1 MPTYENPVADAA
13 EADEAL
19 RGLAY
24 ATRSWDDP
32 ADTYR
37 VTGEI
42 VSSIR
47 KLGQVMDQM
56 AAVHLHHQTSV
67 TTDDGDREAGA
78 AAAIAAADGFHQ
90 ASRLLDQVDDRLS
103 AAFIQSGRIV
113 WHPDLAVEE
122 AGPQRWVSLVF
133 LQGSEADPV
142 LDLID
147 REGIEAAVTYL
158 ASWDHGQDAVDD
170 AIANGHVYDDLPSG
184 QLDKTATFDVYTITY
199 NLHYGYVGLYR
210 HPEALPDPGVLG
222 ITNPPEPE
230 PEQERIA
237 RPSPRHARP
246 ESAERSRDASW
257 FSPRSAAVEGPGGLG
272 L

>member
-1 MPTYENPVADAA
+1 MPTYENPVDDAA

-42 VSSIR
+42 VSSVR
-47 KLGQVMDQM
+47 QLSQVMDQM
-56 AAVHLHHQTSV
+56 AAVHLRHQARV
-67 TTDDGDREAGA
+67 TTDDGDYAAGA
-78 AAAIAAADGFHQ
+78 HAAIAAADGFQQ
-90 ASRLLDQVDDRLS
+90 ASRLLDQVDDRLA

-113 WHPDLAVEE
+113 WHPELREPETA
-122 AGPQRWVSLVF
+122 PQRWVSLVF

-147 REGIEAAVTYL
+147 DEGIAAAVTYL
-158 ASWDHGQDAVDD
+158 ASWDYGDETVEE
-170 AIANGHVYDDLPSG
+170 AIANGHVYDELPAG
-184 QLDKTATFDVYTITY
+184 VLDKTATHDVYTMTY
-199 NLHYGYVGLYR
+199 NPHIGYVGLYR
-210 HPEALPDPGVLG
+210 HPDALPDPGVLG
-222 ITNPPEPE
+222 IDNPTPE
-230 PEQERIA
+230 PEQ
-237 RPSPRHARP
+237 PSRSGPRHARP
-246 ESAERSRDASW
+246 DPAEAVRDASW
-257 FSPRSAAVEGPGGLG
+257 FSPHPGPGVTPGGLG